1 MEKEGQKLIKKQRK
15 INEKAINH
23 ANNDS
28 PIFSI
33 FGALFMVIVNLAIGF
48 FIGFAIRGCLN

>member
-1 MEKEGQKLIKKQRK
+1 MKKEINKSIEEKRK

-48 FIGFAIRGCLN
+48 FIGFIIRGCL